1 VTTYWGTAV
10 AEALPVE
17 VLVNRAELAVDPAKT
32 QRCLNCLRLSDCGP
46 GGALLGEPEPDGVVA
61 CMVLF
66 KPCLPGGTV
75 RKLEQR
81 RFGRSRSRG
90 HCGCYIRWSPG
101 SWLALERSGGPF
113 NMSKD
118 PITYDLVLLLS
129 MKSEDEARAKIV
141 ADVEA
146 AITGA
151 GGAVSR
157 NQSWGQR
164 PTTYRIN
171 HQTEAEYHL
180 LQFTGPT
187 SLLES
192 LSHSLRIAD
201 EVLRFRIIKVLPGT
215 PEAPDSAPPV
225 LAGTAG
231 VGTALDSEAA

>member
-1 VTTYWGTAV
+1 MS
-10 AEALPVE
+10 
-17 VLVNRAELAVDPAKT
+17 NDPT
-32 QRCLNCLRLSDCGP
+32 L
-46 GGALLGEPEPDGVVA
+46 
-61 CMVLF
+61 
-66 KPCLPGGTV
+66 
-75 RKLEQR
+75 
-81 RFGRSRSRG
+81 
-90 HCGCYIRWSPG
+90 
-101 SWLALERSGGPF
+101 
-113 NMSKD
+113 
-118 PITYDLVLLLS
+118 YDLVLLLS

-215 PEAPDSAPPV
+215 PEAPEGAPPV

-231 VGTALDSEAA
+231 VGTALDGEAA